1 MKLLKQCGGENSVL
15 EKHFENVLHRYPEL
29 IEEGLKFSGRQ
40 VNVGGKFVDLLFE
53 DRYGQKLIVELKK
66 GIIKREHVAQLLDY
80 EGYFLSADNLNIR
93 VMLIGNRVPPNLR
106 NSLDHHGFEWREI
119 TISVLITHLKNNNDD
134 DLLSLFDEQ
143 EKQTVN
149 SFEQA
154 PTSDKSIINKSD
166 DIRVQSSARQAKSS
180 LPSST
185 LTETQLI
192 DTLPVDLQR
201 VYLEMRTRAMAFSSH
216 VDTYI
221 RPNNYFIFKFRN
233 IFAEIQYQRTKSCFH
248 VGIRPEGFS
257 IPENKSAQVHGLT
270 VTRVADTNGWP
281 LNYFFDVDCN
291 SSIDEVEKLLRQ
303 SFNAVLEKHRKCK
316 NITNHPPEELAY
328 ISEIKSNSRH
338 IKEVTNTLFRQND
351 NSIDGAEAYYQLAG
365 KNWTDDIT
373 IRKAIVYFSCDS
385 NNVVVIPEI
394 IVNKY
399 IFEPLFQKTING
411 YFLREEFKSF
421 GVENDRISLQFR
433 IQQDRLH
440 VSLIPPSRSQQQK
453 HIPLISLPKCY
464 WPKIVFGENDPVSCL
479 IDNISNICQNISDG
493 KGIMSQRETEPDGTQ
508 AK

>member
-1 MKLLKQCGGENSVL
+1 ML

-53 DRYGQKLIVELKK
+53 DRYGQKLIVELKQ
-66 GIIKREHVAQLLDY
+66 GTIKREHVAQLLDY
-80 EGYFLSADNLNIR
+80 EGYFLTADNPNVR
-93 VMLIGNRVPPNLR
+93 VMLVGNRVPPNLR

-119 TISVLITHLKNNNDD
+119 TVSVLITHLMNNNDD
-134 DLLSLFDEQ
+134 DLLSLLNEQ
-143 EKQTVN
+143 EKLAVKGI
-149 SFEQA
+149 ELA
-154 PTSDKSIINKSD
+154 PTFDKSILKNTD
-166 DIRVQSSARQAKSS
+166 DIKFQGSARQIKNS
-180 LPSST
+180 PSSRT
-185 LTETQLI
+185 PTESELI
-192 DTLPVDLQR
+192 YTLPVDLQR
-201 VYLEMRTRAMAFSSH
+201 VYLEMKTRAMAFSS
-216 VDTYI
+216 VDTYV

-248 VGIRPEGFS
+248 VGIRPEGFN
-257 IPENKSAQVHGLT
+257 IHENKSAQVHGLT

-281 LNYFFDVDCN
+281 LNHFFDVDGN
-291 SSIDEVEKLLRQ
+291 SSMDEVEKLLRQ
-303 SFNAVLEKHRKCK
+303 SFNAVLGKHRKRK
-316 NITNHPPEELAY
+316 NITNHPTEELAY
-328 ISEIKSNSRH
+328 ISAIKSNSRH

-365 KNWTDDIT
+365 KNWIDEIT

-411 YFLREEFKSF
+411 YSLREEFKSF

-453 HIPLISLPKCY
+453 PISLISLPKCY
-464 WPKIVFGENDPVSCL
+464 WPEVVFGENDPLSFL
-479 IDNISNICQNISDG
+479 IDNIRNIYQNLSDG
-493 KGIMSQRETEPDGTQ
+493 EGILPT
-508 AK
+508 